1 MKKISRILCVLLTA
15 GLLFAC
21 GCKPEGAKKAEGAEL
36 YCVLPYIYNLPGSV
50 TAEEYVRYL
59 SELQCLLELE
69 DGSRVRA
76 AEPAYELSYVQ
87 EGAKESVE
95 MQPDDLLWSGRH
107 YCLVLTYAAPE
118 GVALPAS
125 LSKKDVA
132 LQGSQKHEKIA
143 LDSVKVRNGA
153 LVLELSFD
161 WAFRPLSVE
170 TAEIIYDLPLAGT
183 SAADCVPDAKASVS
197 LWRGGVLV
205 SVDVPAEV
213 TDYSWSDGGQPVSVF
228 DHRARRLFL
237 TVKLTDPAFRF
248 GTAGLE
254 KTEIRFAARPAA
266 GPDGEVSSLGE
277 KAAVIQMM
285 GDVLVLSIDFPAE

>member
-15 GLLFAC
+15 GLLLAC
-21 GCKPEGAKKAEGAEL
+21 GCKPEGAKKAEKAEL
-36 YCVLPYIYNLPGSV
+36 DCVLPYIYNLPGSL

-69 DGSRVRA
+69 DGTRVRA
-76 AEPAYELSYVQ
+76 ADPAYELSYVQ
-87 EGAKESVE
+87 DGAKESVT

-107 YCLVLTYAAPE
+107 YRLVLTYATPE
-118 GVALPAS
+118 GVVLPAVFS
-125 LSKKDVA
+125 EKNVDVR
-132 LQGSQKHEKIA
+132 GSQKYEKIT
-143 LDSVKVRNGA
+143 LDSAKVKNGA

-161 WAFRPLSVE
+161 WAFRALPVE
-170 TAEIIYDLPLAGT
+170 IAEIVYDLPLAGVE
-183 SAADCVPDAKASVS
+183 AEDCVPGAKASIS

-213 TDYSWSDGGQPVSVF
+213 TDYSWSDGGQPVYVF
-228 DHRARRLFL
+228 DTQARRLFL

-248 GTAGLE
+248 GTAGPE
-254 KTEIRFAARPAA
+254 KTEIRFTARPAV

-277 KAAVIQMM
+277 KATVIQMM